1 MDDPTVSV
9 IVAVYNGENYLS
21 QALES
26 VLKQSYQNI
35 EIIIV
40 DDGST
45 DKTAALAKS
54 YIKRANVRYVYQ
66 ENSGHGGALNTG
78 VSHANGEFLSF
89 IDHDDT
95 WDLNKLQL
103 QLNAFADNPSLDAVF
118 THQKNFAENKA
129 AEGLTFI
136 REPVPG
142 YMAGTLL
149 IRTSSFFK
157 VGLFNREI
165 RKGYFFPW
173 YDRLNLLGLK
183 QMLLPELLYH
193 RRVHGKNIS
202 IGKDNKDYKDY
213 FSAIR
218 AVRRQREKQ

>member
-1 MDDPTVSV
+1 MDGSTVSV

-45 DKTAALAKS
+45 DKPAELAKS
-54 YIKRANVRYVYQ
+54 YIDRANVQYIYQ
-66 ENSGHGGALNTG
+66 ANGGHGAALNTG
-78 VSHANGEFLSF
+78 ASNANGEFLSF
-89 IDHDDT
+89 IDHDDI

-103 QLNAFADNPSLDAVF
+103 QLDSFTDDPSLDVVF
-118 THQKNFAENKA
+118 SHQKSFAENKA
-129 AEGLTFI
+129 AERLSFAKD
-136 REPVPG
+136 PVPG
-142 YMAGTLL
+142 YMPGSML
-149 IRTSSFFK
+149 IRASSFFK
-157 VGLFNREI
+157 VGLFNTEI

-183 QMLLPELLYH
+183 KMLLPELLYH
-193 RRVHGKNIS
+193 RRVHGQNIS
-202 IGKDNKDYKDY
+202 IGRDNKDYKDY

-218 AVRRQREKQ
+218 AVRRQRNQ

>member
-1 MDDPTVSV
+1 MGCSMVSV
-9 IVAVYNGENYLS
+9 IVAVYNGEKYLS

-26 VLKQSYQNI
+26 VLKQGYQNI

-45 DKTAALAKS
+45 DKTAEFAKS
-54 YIKRANVRYVYQ
+54 YIERSNVRYIYQ
-66 ENSGHGGALNTG
+66 ENGGHGAALNTG
-78 VSHANGEFLSF
+78 ISNANGEFLSF
-89 IDHDDT
+89 IDHDDI

-103 QLNAFADNPSLDAVF
+103 QLNAFADNPALDAVF
-118 THQKNFAENKA
+118 AHQKSFAENKA
-129 AEGLTFI
+129 AERLTFI
-136 REPVPG
+136 REPMPG
-142 YMAGTLL
+142 YMAGPML

-157 VGLFNREI
+157 VGLFNTEI

-183 QMLLPELLYH
+183 QMLLPEILYY
-193 RRVHGKNIS
+193 RRVHGQNIS
-202 IGKDNKDYKDY
+202 IGRDNKDYKDY

-218 AVRRQREKQ
+218 AVRSQRDQ